1 MGFKDNWTSKDPIA
15 KKGMRIRMISMED
28 ERPIDEGL
36 EGTIEQ
42 IDDLGTLHVRWDDGR
57 YLGVVPNID
66 DYQLLPPEE
75 EQIGIDSFT
84 ELFDEAPDSKPVL
97 KGSKS
102 TPQGKNVTKNWKS
115 ALSKSRPRVKMKIES
130 EEIKGGEAE
139 GLTIQDIAKKHK
151 VPIGNIRKEIKLG
164 AKIEM
169 EHTDSK
175 AKAKEIAM
183 DHITEYPDYYSNK
196 KHGVKASEKGLEK
209 DLEETSTAGG
219 ASTGAFI
226 GPLGG
231 KKETIIKKPFAKQ
244 VGKEVV
250 GKKSISNPIG
260 KIYTVVK
267 NNESKIINK
276 KDLIKELSSS
286 SSSKLRDE
294 GGSFDGDAWVGDKD
308 GWERKDEL
316 NWPGGEISDIL
327 AKMDINWNDSDLS
340 LTDKQTDKINEGWLF
355 KTKEDKMVLN
365 ILKRVKQ
372 NFPTDITIGVGDR
385 RYKSGPKEGEDIRF
399 SLPGIKQNA
408 IIRVTYGYST
418 YGDTYAYIE
427 VNNRRLKASEW
438 AIKKIYKYL
447 YDILEERHDKK
458 SLNQIQADLTDP
470 NFAQD
475 VFDILGDEDVVNE
488 GKYLIKIHSF
498 KDNKDMLVSSDIWQH
513 EYQGDPKVLLKNK
526 PDLAKKL
533 VYTTKDNA
541 KITLSKIKKA
551 RGGTRKTDSY
561 SIIPLKESINEG
573 VGTFLLTAVGV
584 YSFYKFIQGLRGKD
598 KPKESKYGKS
608 NWKILLYYV
617 KDFIEQGGKIE
628 YEDNDWYHVFKV
640 GDVTIKIDQNNKTV
654 FWTHIVPDNKRFL
667 KYKPEKRFEFTDIDE
682 IEHEHTIPIPISQ
695 ENIDSL
701 VSAVKEDMGHKE
713 INETKKKKTE
723 EEDIEEATTHASV
736 WGANGPPV
744 VPIFGAKGKDHV
756 PSRKPIF
763 KGGKIV
769 QKINNSGVLTEQIEV
784 EDSPIPGVTSAQFR
798 DELMDIWGLQNV
810 EFIKKGV
817 YSTDSKE
824 EYILNNEGFIN
835 TPKADRPKIS
845 SLKGK
850 TIMTWTQDME
860 YSIQELNKVKWVKGG
875 KYVKI
880 KDKCA
885 KYNNQPW
892 CSQGAIDNPLE
903 FSDTVFENIKG
914 ISKKTGIK
922 ESEILDKIK
931 AKLNGVSKEK
941 IEYNKKHGL
950 PIWWQGSKEG
960 FYEKM
965 EPRKNNTGSN

>member
-1 MGFKDNWTSKDPIA
+1 MGWINDNTNKDPLA
-15 KKGMRIRMISMED
+15 KKGIRIRMVSMED
-28 ERPIDEGL
+28 DRPVDEGL

-42 IDDLGTLHVRWDDGR
+42 IDSLGTLHVRWDDGR
-57 YLGVVPNID
+57 MLGVIPGID
-66 DYQLLPPEE
+66 NYELLPPSE
-75 EQIGIDSFT
+75 EQISPDEFMDMLGEDSDFK
-84 ELFDEAPDSKPVL
+84 LSQASK
-97 KGSKS
+97 KNKS
-102 TPQGKNVTKNWKS
+102 GKSVGLNFKR
-115 ALSKSRPRVKMKIES
+115 ALSATRPKVRDIKVET

-139 GLTIQDIAKKHK
+139 GLTVQDIAKKHK

-175 AKAKEIAM
+175 VKAKEIAM

-196 KHGVKASEKGLEK
+196 KYGVKASEEG
-209 DLEETSTAGG
+209 LEETSTAGG
-219 ASTGAFI
+219 VSTGVFI
-226 GPLGG
+226 EPLGG

-267 NNESKIINK
+267 KSESKIINK
-276 KDLIKELSSS
+276 KDLIRELSSS

-294 GGSFDGDAWVGDKD
+294 GGSFDGDAWVGDKH

-316 NWPGGEISDIL
+316 AWEGGEISDIL
-327 AKMDINWNDSDLS
+327 AKMDIDWNDSDLS

-355 KTKEDKMVLN
+355 RTKEDKIVLN

-372 NFPTDITIGVGDR
+372 SFPTDITIGDT
-385 RYKSGPKEGEDIRF
+385 RYKSAPIEGGDIRF
-399 SLPGIKQNA
+399 SLPGIKQDA
-408 IIRVTYGYST
+408 RIRVTYGYNS

-427 VNNRRLKASEW
+427 VNNIKLKSSKW
-438 AIKKIYKYL
+438 AIRKLYDYL
-447 YDILEERHDKK
+447 YDILEERYDKE

-470 NFAQD
+470 DFAQD
-475 VFDILGDEDVVNE
+475 VFDMLGDEDVVNE
-488 GKYLIKIHSF
+488 GK
-498 KDNKDMLVSSDIWQH
+498 
-513 EYQGDPKVLLKNK
+513 
-526 PDLAKKL
+526 KKK
-533 VYTTKDNA
+533 YE
-541 KITLSKIKKA
+541 
-551 RGGTRKTDSY
+551 
-561 SIIPLKESINEG
+561 PINEG
-573 VGTFLLTAVGV
+573 FGSFLLTAVGV
-584 YSFYKFIQGLRGKD
+584 YSLYKFIQGLRGKD
-598 KPKESKYGKS
+598 KPKESNYGKS
-608 NWKILLYYV
+608 NWSSLNVYV
-617 KDFIEQGGKIE
+617 RDFIKQGGKIE
-628 YEDNDWYHVFKV
+628 YEDNGWYHVFKV
-640 GDVTIKIDQNNKTV
+640 GDITIKIDQNNKTV
-654 FWTHIVPDNKRFL
+654 FWTHIVPDIKRFL

-701 VSAVKEDMGHKE
+701 VSAVKEDLGHKE
-713 INETKKKKTE
+713 INETKKKKPK

-769 QKINNSGVLTEQIEV
+769 QKINNSGVLTEHTEV

-798 DELMDIWGLQNV
+798 DELMGVWGLQNV
-810 EFIKKGV
+810 EFIKKGT

-824 EYILNNEGFIN
+824 EYVLNNEGFIN
-835 TPKADRPKIS
+835 TPKEYRPMVTT
-845 SLKGK
+845 LNGK
-850 TIMTWTQDME
+850 TIMTWKMPQYDLF
-860 YSIQELNKVKWVKGG
+860 QEVNKIKWVKGG

-892 CSQGAIDNPLE
+892 CSQGAIDSPLE
-903 FSDTVFENIKG
+903 FSDTVFENIEEV
-914 ISKKTGIK
+914 SKSTGLPK
-922 ESEILDKIK
+922 EKILDRIK
-931 AKLNGVSKEK
+931 AKLKGVTPEQM
-941 IEYNKKHGL
+941 EYNKEHGL
-950 PIWWQGSKEG
+950 PIWWAGSKEG

-965 EPRKNNTGSN
+965 EPRKNYTGSN